1 MEADTFSMPLRGDV
15 MQKSI
20 QDVASV
26 RKDVM
31 VMVKISRDS
40 LVMWQS

>member
-1 MEADTFSMPLRGDV
+1 

-20 QDVASV
+20 QGVASV

-31 VMVKISRDS
+31 VMVIVKISRDS

>member
-1 MEADTFSMPLRGDV
+1 MPLRGDV

-31 VMVKISRDS
+31 VMVIVKISRDS